1 MDSPLRS
8 ILKSK
13 CVRTIVALTTL
24 AAITTVFA
32 TETTVKIEHAD
43 VDKRPNIVLIVVDD
57 AGLTDFAP
65 YGGEAAMPTIQTLAD
80 TGSKFTNYHTSPL
93 CAPSRA
99 MLLTGI
105 DNHRTGIATIPEV
118 LTEEQQGQ
126 PGYSMYFEPGVTT
139 LAQRLK
145 MGGYK
150 TYMTGKWHLGGRQ
163 QDLPN
168 AHGFDRSFALDASG
182 ADNWEQKSYIGYYP
196 EAPWFE
202 DGQPGTLPDDF
213 YSSQFIID
221 KMIDYLDGEQ
231 NPAERQPFFSYIAF
245 QAVHIPVQAPREFT
259 DHYIGV
265 YDAGWQALRE
275 KRWQRA
281 KQLGLIPETAPL
293 ADMPEGLR
301 DWNALSADD
310 KQFFARAM
318 SVHAGMLEA
327 MDSHI
332 GRLINF
338 LRERD
343 ELDNTLFVITSDN
356 GPEPSDPSAIRLNKL
371 WMATHGYDIKIETL
385 GEKGSMG
392 FIGPEWAS
400 ATASPNGLFK
410 FYASEGGLRVPLIIS
425 GPAIAAG
432 KSIIAMTT
440 VTDIV
445 PTILDYLNLPLT
457 LPVTSILDAGESV
470 PEIAITGRSLLP
482 VLNGSQQRIYGEDEA
497 IGIEVSGNSALFKGD
512 YKITRNTPPYGD
524 NIWRLYNLA
533 NDPGETLDLR
543 LQESEKFDELL
554 VDYENYATEFGVL
567 PMDSDFDYIK
577 QVIANSKIKQFT
589 VPRQIAMTVVILL
602 ILLAVYRLR
611 QKRRN
616 PN

>member
-1 MDSPLRS
+1 MDSPLRP
-8 ILKSK
+8 ILKPK

-356 GPEPSDPSAIRLNKL
+356 GPEPSDPSVIRLNKL

-432 KSIIAMTT
+432 KSITAMTT

-457 LPVTSILDAGESV
+457 LPVTSILDAGASV

>member
-1 MDSPLRS
+1 MDSPLRP

-338 LRERD
+338 LRELD

-356 GPEPSDPSAIRLNKL
+356 GPEPSDPSVIRLNKL

-457 LPVTSILDAGESV
+457 LPVTSILDAGASV

-577 QVIANSKIKQFT
+577 QVIANSQIKQFT

>member
-1 MDSPLRS
+1 MDSPLRP

-196 EAPWFE
+196 EAPLFE

-221 KMIDYLDGEQ
+221 KMIDYLYGEQ

-356 GPEPSDPSAIRLNKL
+356 GPEPSDPSVIRLNKL

-457 LPVTSILDAGESV
+457 LPVTSILDAGASV

-577 QVIANSKIKQFT
+577 QVIANSQIKQFT

>member
-1 MDSPLRS
+1 MDSPLRP

-356 GPEPSDPSAIRLNKL
+356 GPEPSDPSVIRLNKL

-432 KSIIAMTT
+432 KSITAMTT

-497 IGIEVSGNSALFKGD
+497 IGIEVSGNSALFKGG

>member
-1 MDSPLRS
+1 MDSPLRP

-293 ADMPEGLR
+293 TDMPEGLR

-432 KSIIAMTT
+432 KSITAMTT

-457 LPVTSILDAGESV
+457 LPVTSILDAGESA

-577 QVIANSKIKQFT
+577 QVIANSQIKQFT